1 MMNKQIFTATL
12 LALSTSLVGCG
23 DLGFDFDFTHDS
35 PEYLIVGER
44 ENAKGD
50 DPTAESDRLSF
61 AELEFAGGW
70 TSFTFDSGVGDID
83 ERITGLQV
91 LDAAVYGTAGESDVD
106 ADLSFVQRMEIYVV
120 GEDGLPSFLLAS
132 YERNGEL
139 RNPAILPLYIHE
151 EINLLEYMQEGLE
164 FYTFLQGE
172 HPERNV
178 TFQTSL
184 DFRGFSRG
192 Y

>member
-1 MMNKQIFTATL
+1 MNKQFFTAAL
-12 LALSTSLVGCG
+12 LALSTTLVGCG

-35 PEYLIVGER
+35 PEYLIVGE
-44 ENAKGD
+44 ESVKAD
-50 DPTAESDRLSF
+50 DPMGDSERMSF
-61 AELEFAGGW
+61 SELEFTGGW
-70 TSFTFDSGVGDID
+70 TSFTFDSGVGEID

-91 LDAAVYGTAGESDVD
+91 LNASVYGTAGAREVD

-132 YERNGEL
+132 YERDGEL
-139 RNPAILPLYIHE
+139 RNPAILPLRIHE
-151 EINLLEYMQEGLE
+151 DINLLGYMQDGLE